1 LAPNRST
8 PVPADQQS
16 DDVRQTMLPN
26 RSPIEFVLETLA
38 GAWIATAFHRM
49 LPAPNAVEA
58 LTANPTTHATRSAAA
73 TVVRRID
80 APAVNLA
87 TPGNPSAI

>member
-1 LAPNRST
+1 
-8 PVPADQQS
+8 
-16 DDVRQTMLPN
+16 
-26 RSPIEFVLETLA
+26 
-38 GAWIATAFHRM
+38 M
-49 LPAPNAVEA
+49 LPAADAVEA